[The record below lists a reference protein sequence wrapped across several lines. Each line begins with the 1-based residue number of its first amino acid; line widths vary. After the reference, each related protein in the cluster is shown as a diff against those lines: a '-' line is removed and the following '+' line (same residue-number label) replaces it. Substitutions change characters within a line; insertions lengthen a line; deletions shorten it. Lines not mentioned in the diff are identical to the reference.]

1 MSYGNCEKKH
11 RTVASFTTNVNDP
24 STSSWDLTPY
34 KTAGIGTPGG
44 TWRLIEVG
52 YNLLYNSG
60 KISADGTLVSSDYI
74 EPDNAGLVRNS
85 TPSALP
91 DHFDSHYSYDGY
103 MELQISEPEDECTS
117 CPCPE
122 HE

>member
-1 MSYGNCEKKH
+1 MIRRHPVGIL
-11 RTVASFTTNVNDP
+11 R
-24 STSSWDLTPY
+24 LTRPQ
-34 KTAGIGTPGG
+34 ALARSGGIR
-44 TWRLIEVG
+44 RLIEVG

>member
-52 YNLLYNSG
+52 YNLLYESG
-60 KISADGTLVSSDYI
+60 KISSDGSGRQEERQGGIFRYLLSQRKTPPGGQAQPYNAERERQLRYGGG
-74 EPDNAGLVRNS
+74 PDPGS
-85 TPSALP
+85 
-91 DHFDSHYSYDGY
+91 G
-103 MELQISEPEDECTS
+103 
-117 CPCPE
+117 
-122 HE
+122 